1 MPLGDRMSSL
11 EQLLQNKID
20 ELEPYEPVD
29 EADIEEVD
37 PTRLS
42 PIEGV
47 TLERWAAISAGAVIG
62 ADLDDLL
69 VDAKIELEQWN
80 RVCEAWNERMA
91 RDGTLVIATSL
102 GQAIRRVSKRVEE
115 GRARRIS
122 QRLS

>member
-1 MPLGDRMSSL
+1 MSSL
-11 EQLLQNKID
+11 EQMLQEKID
-20 ELEPYEPVD
+20 ELEPYEPID
-29 EADIEEVD
+29 EADLEEVD
-37 PTRLS
+37 PCHLA

-69 VDAKIELEQWN
+69 VDARIDLERWN

-102 GQAIRRVSKRVEE
+102 GQAMRRVSKRVEE

>member
-1 MPLGDRMSSL
+1 MTL

-20 ELEPYEPVD
+20 ELEPYEAVD

-37 PTRLS
+37 PTHLA

-47 TLERWAAISAGAVIG
+47 TLDRWAAISAGAMIG

-69 VDAKIELEQWN
+69 VDARIELARWN

-91 RDGTLVIATSL
+91 RDTTLVIASSL
-102 GQAIRRVSKRVEE
+102 GQAIRQVSKRVEE